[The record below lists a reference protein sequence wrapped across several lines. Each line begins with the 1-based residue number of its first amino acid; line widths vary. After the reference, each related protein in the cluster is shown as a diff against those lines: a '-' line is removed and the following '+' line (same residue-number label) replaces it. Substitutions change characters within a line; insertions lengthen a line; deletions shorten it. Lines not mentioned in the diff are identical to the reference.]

1 LHWPTFGGRSMPSR
15 LHLDR
20 VFLTICC
27 AALVAAAPDVRT
39 EDWPQFRG
47 PVRDGMSRETG
58 LLRKWPAGG
67 PKVLWTIPVGQG
79 YAGAA
84 IVAGR
89 LYHNDYDEKKGEWSV
104 YARSMATG
112 AVIWHFAEA
121 RVIRPNHAITRT
133 VPAADG
139 RYVFSLDPKLGLHCL
154 DAKTGKQVWTRNLV
168 ADYKAVIPPWYNGQN
183 PLLEPDRIIVA
194 TGGDAILVALDKAT
208 GKEIWRTPNPGKIVL
223 THASVMPA
231 VLGGVRQYLYGT
243 LNGPLGV
250 SAADGKL
257 LWEFPRKFNVAVAPS
272 VLAVDAERVFM
283 TASYDAGSVM
293 VRVRPDG
300 KGFRAES
307 AWDMK
312 LNEWN
317 SEVHTPILYKGHL
330 FAVGKKKRGLLTCLT
345 LDGKEVWTSDGKASF
360 ELGSFLLADG
370 MLFVLEGRTG
380 VLRLIDANITEY
392 KELASAQ
399 VLSGPDVWGPMALS
413 GGTLVVRDLAK
424 MVALDVRGR

>member
-1 LHWPTFGGRSMPSR
+1 MPGQLHWRSI
-15 LHLDR
+15 LIT
-20 VFLTICC
+20 VCC
-27 AALVAAAPDVRT
+27 SALVSAAPAVPA

-47 PVRDGMSRETG
+47 PARDGISRETG

-67 PKVLWTIPVGQG
+67 PKVLWTVPVGQG

-84 IVAGR
+84 IVGGR
-89 LYHNDYDEKKGEWSV
+89 LYHNDYDEKRGEWGV
-104 YARSMATG
+104 YARSLATG
-112 AVIWHFAEA
+112 AVIWHYGEA

-133 VPAADG
+133 VPAVDG

-183 PLLEPDRIIVA
+183 PLLEPDRIVIA

-223 THASVMPA
+223 THSSVMPA
-231 VLGGVRQYLYGT
+231 VLGGVKQYLYGT

-250 SAADGKL
+250 SAADGTL

-272 VLAVDAERVFM
+272 PLAVDAERVLM

-293 VRVRPDG
+293 VRVRPAG

-307 AWDMK
+307 VWDMRM
-312 LNEWN
+312 NEWN
-317 SEVHTPILYKGHL
+317 SEVHTPIVYKGHM
-330 FAVGKKKRGLLTCLT
+330 FAVGKKKRGLFSCLT
-345 LDGKEVWTSDGKASF
+345 FDGKEVWTSEGKASF

-370 MLFVLEGRTG
+370 MFFVLEGSTG
-380 VLRLIDANITEY
+380 VLRLIDANTTAY
-392 KELASAQ
+392 TELASAQ

-413 GGTLVVRDLAK
+413 DGTLVLRDLTK